1 MYIPMELFF
10 PVGPSLTVRVRIIII
25 SGESVCHRRFGVG
38 RSSPAGGR
46 SVVED
51 RYLYSKHRMYKLKT
65 FILYFSSNI
74 NYKLI
79 LY

>member
-10 PVGPSLTVRVRIIII
+10 QVGPSLTVRVWIIII

-46 SVVED
+46 SVFED
-51 RYLYSKHRMYKLKT
+51 GYLYSEHHMYKLKT
-65 FILYFSSNI
+65 
-74 NYKLI
+74 LI
-79 LY
+79 